1 MTEEVT
7 HPPMLIVSHV
17 APLDLVCI
25 VQPCMPCVCIFI
37 ASLYDATA
45 YDTC

>member
-1 MTEEVT
+1 MTGEVT
-7 HPPMLIVSHV
+7 HPPMLIVSCV
-17 APLDLVCI
+17 APLDLVRV
-25 VQPCMPCVCIFI
+25 VQLCMPCVWIFI